1 MSESSINNSNSEVWE
16 KLREIEKS
24 WREKPDLAQI
34 RDQLVVAGLSEV
46 QVAAA
51 MYRFKLGL
59 VVADAL
65 DEAER
70 MGEALPEPRSR

>member
-1 MSESSINNSNSEVWE
+1 MNSNSADILHIDVWE
-16 KLREIEKS
+16 KVWEIEKS
-24 WREKPDLAQI
+24 WRQKPDLAEV
-34 RDQLVVAGLSEV
+34 RDQFIVAGLSEV

-51 MYRFKLGL
+51 MFRFKLGL
-59 VVADAL
+59 VLANAI